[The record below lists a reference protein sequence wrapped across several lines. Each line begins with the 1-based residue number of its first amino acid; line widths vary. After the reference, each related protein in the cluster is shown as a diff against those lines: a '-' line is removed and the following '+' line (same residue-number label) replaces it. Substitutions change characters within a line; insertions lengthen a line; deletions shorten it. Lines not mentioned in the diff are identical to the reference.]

1 MLGHDRLSRV
11 CCSRSVQAEHSEAA
25 MDGEQRGGAH
35 FQIRV
40 QAELDPSWSDWFD
53 GMRITAN
60 TCEGRVITVLEG
72 VVPDQA
78 ALRGIL
84 SRLWDLN
91 LVVLSVERPIGDAA
105 SPTGNPAKR
114 ADPI

>member
-1 MLGHDRLSRV
+1 
-11 CCSRSVQAEHSEAA
+11 
-25 MDGEQRGGAH
+25 MDGEQRGGAR
-35 FQIRV
+35 FRIRV
-40 QAELDPSWSDWFD
+40 QSELDPGWSDWLD
-53 GMRITAN
+53 GMSITAD
-60 TCEGRVITVLEG
+60 TCEGRAVTVLEG

-91 LVVLSVERPIGDAA
+91 LVVLSVERLVGD
-105 SPTGNPAKR
+105 PAKQ

>member
-1 MLGHDRLSRV
+1 
-11 CCSRSVQAEHSEAA
+11 

-35 FQIRV
+35 FRIRV
-40 QAELDPSWSDWFD
+40 QSELDPGWSDWLD
-53 GMRITAN
+53 GMRITADA
-60 TCEGRVITVLEG
+60 CEGRAVTVLEG

-91 LVVLSVERPIGDAA
+91 LAVLSVERLTGD
-105 SPTGNPAKR
+105 PAKQ

>member
-1 MLGHDRLSRV
+1 
-11 CCSRSVQAEHSEAA
+11 

-35 FQIRV
+35 FCIRV
-40 QAELDPSWSDWFD
+40 QAQLDPGWSDWFD
-53 GMRITAN
+53 GMSITAD
-60 TCEGRVITVLEG
+60 TCKGQAVTVLEG

-91 LVVLSVERPIGDAA
+91 LVVLSVERLIGDTAQSNRKPGQA
-105 SPTGNPAKR
+105 H
-114 ADPI
+114 

>member
-1 MLGHDRLSRV
+1 
-11 CCSRSVQAEHSEAA
+11 

-35 FQIRV
+35 FCIRV
-40 QAELDPSWSDWFD
+40 QAQLDPGWSDWFD
-53 GMRITAN
+53 GMSITAD
-60 TCEGRVITVLEG
+60 TCKGQAVTVLDG
-72 VVPDQA
+72 AVSDQA

-91 LVVLSVERPIGDAA
+91 LVVLSVERLTGD
-105 SPTGNPAKR
+105 PAKQ

>member
-1 MLGHDRLSRV
+1 
-11 CCSRSVQAEHSEAA
+11 
-25 MDGEQRGGAH
+25 MDGTYFR
-35 FQIRV
+35 IRV
-40 QAELDPSWSDWFD
+40 QAGLDPDWSGWL
-53 GMRITAN
+53 GGLRIAAETGQ
-60 TCEGRVITVLEG
+60 GRAVTVLEG

-91 LVVLSVERPIGDAA
+91 LVVLSVERLPGD
-105 SPTGNPAKR
+105 PAGP

>member
-1 MLGHDRLSRV
+1 
-11 CCSRSVQAEHSEAA
+11 

-35 FQIRV
+35 FRIRV
-40 QAELDPSWSDWFD
+40 QAQLDPSWSDWLD
-53 GMRITAN
+53 GMRITAD
-60 TCEGRVITVLEG
+60 TCEGRAVTVLEG

-91 LVVLSVERPIGDAA
+91 LVVLSVERLVGD
-105 SPTGNPAKR
+105 PAKQ

>member
-1 MLGHDRLSRV
+1 
-11 CCSRSVQAEHSEAA
+11 

-35 FQIRV
+35 FRIRV
-40 QAELDPSWSDWFD
+40 QSELDPGWSDWLD
-53 GMRITAN
+53 GMRITAD
-60 TCEGRVITVLEG
+60 TCEGRAVTVLEG

-91 LVVLSVERPIGDAA
+91 LVVLSVERLVGD
-105 SPTGNPAKR
+105 PAKQ

>member
-1 MLGHDRLSRV
+1 
-11 CCSRSVQAEHSEAA
+11 

-35 FQIRV
+35 FRIRV
-40 QAELDPSWSDWFD
+40 QSELDPGWLDWLG
-53 GMRITAN
+53 GMSITAD
-60 TCEGRVITVLEG
+60 TCQGRAVTVVEG

-105 SPTGNPAKR
+105 SPAGNPAKR

>member
-1 MLGHDRLSRV
+1 
-11 CCSRSVQAEHSEAA
+11 

-35 FQIRV
+35 FRIRV
-40 QAELDPSWSDWFD
+40 QSELDPGWLDWLG
-53 GMRITAN
+53 GMSITAD
-60 TCEGRVITVLEG
+60 TCQGRAVTVVEG

-91 LVVLSVERPIGDAA
+91 LVVLCVEQLTGDAVQA
-105 SPTGNPAKR
+105 TGDPARR
-114 ADPI
+114 ADPV